1 MTAAARTARFALDID
16 GVPRTARAEALRD
29 ALAERVVIADGAMGT
44 MLQRH
49 DLRIDTDFAGLE
61 GCNEILNVTRPDVV
75 GAIHDAYFAVG
86 VDAVETNTF
95 GANWSN
101 LSDYG
106 IDDRI
111 TELAAA
117 GARIARERAEAAEAA
132 DGRMRWVLGSMGP
145 GTKLPSL
152 GHTTYAHLKETF
164 ALQAEGLID
173 GGADAFLVETSQD
186 LLQTKAAINGCKQA
200 IVARGIRLPIF
211 VEVTVET
218 TGTMLMG
225 SEIGAALTALE
236 PLGVDAIG
244 LNCATGPA
252 EMSEHLR
259 HLSKHSSVTIAC
271 MPNAGLPV
279 LTADGAHYPLTPAE
293 LATAHE
299 QFVREFGLG
308 LVGGCCGTTPE
319 HLAAVVE
326 RVGGAALASAPV
338 SAEKPHA
345 SRDTTAEVVSRDGGG
360 FSPAA
365 RAVAVDREPGVA
377 SLYQH
382 VPFRQDASYLAI
394 GERTNAN
401 GSKAFREAMLEG
413 RWDDC
418 VEIARGQIRVG
429 AHLLDVCVDYVG
441 RDGVDDIRE
450 VVSRFASAS
459 TLPLVI
465 DSTEP
470 AVIQAGLELIGGRP
484 VVNSVNYEDGDG
496 AASRFGRIMPLVKEH
511 GTAVI
516 ALTID
521 EQGQART
528 AEDKLRIASRLV
540 DELVGAWGMRVE
552 DIIVDCL
559 TFPIATGQEETRRDA
574 IETIEA
580 IRGLVAK
587 YPGINTTL
595 GVSNVSFG
603 LNPAARSVLNSV
615 FLHEATQAGLTSG
628 IIDAAKIVPLASLP
642 DEQRK
647 VALDLVWDRR
657 EWDVEGN
664 LTYDPLATML
674 DLFAGVDTAALRDQ
688 RAAELAALPVGE
700 RLERRIID
708 GELKGL
714 EADLD
719 LARAGSAEAP
729 ALTPL
734 QIINDHLLEGMKIVG
749 ERFGSGQMQLPFVLQ
764 SAEVMKTAV
773 ALLEPH
779 MEKTDE
785 AGKGTI
791 VLATVRGDVHD
802 IGKNLVDI
810 ILTNNGYTV
819 INLGIKQPIADIIA
833 AAEEYDADVIGMSGL
848 LVKST
853 VVMKENL
860 QELSARGL
868 GTRWPVILGGAALTR
883 AYVEQDLAELF
894 DGEVRYAKDAFE
906 GLALMEPLVR
916 IARGEA
922 PDAVGLPPLKK
933 RIHAAGSRLTL
944 TEPEAM
950 PARSDV
956 ASDNPVPA
964 PPFWGT
970 RIVRGLALA
979 DYAAFLDERATFMG
993 QWGLKPGRGEDG
1005 LSYEQLVDTEG
1016 RPRLRYWL
1024 DRILAERMLDASV
1037 AYGYFPVVSEGDDLV
1052 VLHHGDDPTGLIGPA
1067 GLLAPDGGSGGALGS
1082 DRLRFHFPRQRRDR
1096 HLNLADFVRS
1106 RASGQVDVMPVQ
1118 LVTAGAAI
1126 DAVTAAMFAEDRY
1139 RDYYELNGL
1148 VMQLTEALA
1157 EFWHAR
1163 IRAELGFAAEDPRDT
1178 AGLFKLEYRGARFS
1192 LGSPA
1197 CPDMEDRRKVVEL
1210 LRPER
1215 MGVELSDELQL
1226 HPEQSTDAFVFH
1238 HPEAKYFSV

>member
-1 MTAAARTARFALDID
+1 MTTPQLPARSKALM
-16 GVPRTARAEALRD
+16 D
-29 ALAERVVIADGAMGT
+29 ALSERVVIADGAMGT
-44 MLQRH
+44 MLQDH
-49 DLRIDTDFAGLE
+49 NPSLDDFQQLE
-61 GCNEILNVTRPDVV
+61 GCNEILNVSRPDIVTAV
-75 GAIHDAYFAVG
+75 HDAYFETG
-86 VDAVETNTF
+86 IDCVETNTF

-101 LSDYG
+101 LGDYG
-106 IDDRI
+106 IEDRI
-111 TELAAA
+111 TELAQA
-117 GARIARERAEAAEAA
+117 GAEIARASAEKFEAA

-152 GHTTYAHLKETF
+152 GHTTYAHLKATF
-164 ALQAEGLID
+164 TEQAVGLIR

-186 LLQTKAAINGCKQA
+186 LLQTKAAVNGCKQA
-200 IVARGIRLPIF
+200 IEEEGIKLPIF

-236 PLGVDAIG
+236 PLGIDMIG

-259 HLSKHSSVTIAC
+259 QLSKNSTVPVMV
-271 MPNAGLPV
+271 MPNAGLPE
-279 LTADGAHYPLTPAE
+279 LTADGARYPLGPEE

-299 QFVREFGLG
+299 QFVKEFGLA
-308 LVGGCCGTTPE
+308 LVGGCCGTTPA
-319 HLAAVVE
+319 HLKAVVD
-326 RVGGAALASAPV
+326 RVGGMKLTPRNPQHEA
-338 SAEKPHA
+338 
-345 SRDTTAEVVSRDGGG
+345 
-360 FSPAA
+360 
-365 RAVAVDREPGVA
+365 GVA

-382 VPFRQDASYLAI
+382 VPFDQDNTFLAI

-418 VEIARGQIRVG
+418 VEIARKQVRDG

-441 RDGVDDIRE
+441 RDGTDDARE
-450 VVSRFASAS
+450 IVSRFASAS

-470 AVIQAGLELIGGRP
+470 AVLQAGMELIGGRP
-484 VVNSVNYEDGDG
+484 VVNSVNFEDGDG
-496 AASRFGRIMPLVKEH
+496 PDSRFGRIMPLVKEH
-511 GTAVI
+511 GAAVI

-521 EQGQART
+521 EEGQART
-528 AEDKLRIASRLV
+528 TEDKVRIASRLI
-540 DELVGAWGMRVE
+540 DTLVNDWDMRVD
-552 DIIVDCL
+552 DIIVDAL

-580 IRGLVAK
+580 IRQINAK
-587 YPGINTTL
+587 YPGIHTTL

-603 LNPAARSVLNSV
+603 LNPASRAVLNSV
-615 FLHEATQAGLTSG
+615 FIHEAVEAGLDSA
-628 IIDAAKIVPLASLP
+628 IVDAAKIVPLASIP
-642 DEQRK
+642 EQQRK

-657 EWDVEGN
+657 EYDAEGN

-674 DLFAGVDTAALRDQ
+674 DLFDGVDSASLKDA

-708 GELKGL
+708 GESKGL
-714 EADLD
+714 EEDLD
-719 LARAGSAEAP
+719 LARAEGTSA
-729 ALTPL
+729 LD
-734 QIINDHLLEGMKIVG
+734 IINNHLLAGMKVVG
-749 ERFGSGQMQLPFVLQ
+749 ERFGSGEMQLPFVLQ

-779 MEKTDE
+779 MEKSDE

-810 ILTNNGYTV
+810 ILTNNGYDV
-819 INLGIKQPIADIIA
+819 INIGIKKTINEIIQ
-833 AAEEYDADVIGMSGL
+833 AAEENNADVIGMSGL

-860 QELSARGL
+860 EELTSRGL
-868 GTRWPVILGGAALTR
+868 GTKWPVILGGAALTR
-883 AYVEQDLAELF
+883 TFVEDDLASMF
-894 DGEVRYAKDAFE
+894 DGTVRYARDAFE
-906 GLALMEPLVR
+906 GLALMEPLVA
-916 IARGEA
+916 ISRGADPES
-922 PDAVGLPPLKK
+922 VGLPQLKK
-933 RIHAAGSRLTL
+933 RIHKQSLL
-944 TEPEAM
+944 EVTEPENM
-950 PARSDV
+950 PTRSDV
-956 ASDNPVPA
+956 ALDNPVPT

-970 RIVRGLALA
+970 RIVKGIALA

-993 QWGLKPGRGEDG
+993 QWGLKPSRADDG
-1005 LSYEQLVDTEG
+1005 ASYEELVETEG

-1024 DRILAERMLDASV
+1024 DRILAEGMMDASV
-1037 AYGYFPVVSEGDDLV
+1037 VYGYFPAVSEGDDLV
-1052 VLHHGDDPTGLIGPA
+1052 ILNHGDDPQGILGQP
-1067 GLLAPDGGSGGALGS
+1067 GLLAPDGGSAQLPGGGAIGS
-1082 DRLRFHFPRQRRDR
+1082 DRLRFTFPRQRRDR
-1096 HLNLADFVRS
+1096 HLCLSDFVKS
-1106 RASGQVDVMPVQ
+1106 RESGQVDVVGFQ
-1118 LVTAGAAI
+1118 LVTVGATV
-1126 DAVTAAMFAEDRY
+1126 DQFTAKMFAENAY
-1139 RDYYELNGL
+1139 RDYMELNGL
-1148 VMQLTEALA
+1148 AMQLTESLA
-1157 EFWHAR
+1157 EFWHSR
-1163 IRAELGFAAEDPRDT
+1163 MREELGFKAEDPDDL
-1178 AGLFKLEYRGARFS
+1178 AGMFKLNYRGARFS
-1192 LGSPA
+1192 LGYPA

-1215 MGVELSDELQL
+1215 VGVELSEELQL